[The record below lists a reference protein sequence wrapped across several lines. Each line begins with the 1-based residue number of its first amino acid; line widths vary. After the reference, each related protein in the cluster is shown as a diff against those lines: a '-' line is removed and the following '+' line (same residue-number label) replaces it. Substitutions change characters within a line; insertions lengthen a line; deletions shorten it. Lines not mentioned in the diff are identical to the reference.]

1 MRLLGRIF
9 PPYQVRF
16 SFNLVTQ
23 NSKRFFHLSQEDQG
37 QSVVVAL
44 SRDRMKG
51 PPDKLSDRVIATGV
65 FCGKNVVKSEPPKT
79 KEASRML
86 YMSDEIQFFCPECHT
101 PFLMG
106 LASLEAG
113 AAHICAS
120 CGQRIEFV
128 DESFDFEEETQED
141 FPRPVVKE
149 WRH

>member
-1 MRLLGRIF
+1 MKG
-9 PPYQVRF
+9 
-16 SFNLVTQ
+16 
-23 NSKRFFHLSQEDQG
+23 FHLSF
-37 QSVVVAL
+37 STV
-44 SRDRMKG
+44 KT
-51 PPDKLSDRVIATGV
+51 TGV
-65 FCGKNVVKSEPPKT
+65 LWRRKVVESEPAK
-79 KEASRML
+79 KKGVSRVL

-141 FPRPVVKE
+141 FPRPVLKE